1 MSRTQAGRSLC
12 GHLQQRV
19 QVETTGFPGCDGN
32 RLSRSGAFCLHIL
45 EIPPAQVHSS
55 TWVGEGLSQHLCP
68 LHMAGISG
76 HALTQAISLPLA

>member
-1 MSRTQAGRSLC
+1 MSRTRAGGSLC

-32 RLSRSGAFCLHIL
+32 RLSRLGAFCLHTL
-45 EIPPAQVHSS
+45 EIPPSQVHSS
-55 TWVGEGLSQHLCP
+55 TWVREGPSQHLCP

-76 HALTQAISLPLA
+76 HTLARAISLPLA